1 MFAILSQ
8 CILAATACGF
18 FWTRTMSEWEA
29 AGYVLPIYFV
39 IQLIGNIRS
48 HHNKKQSH
56 QDALP
61 LHHNQCLYCCV
72 PSKGKVAFTRLEWLL
87 VIQSLAVNAWV
98 AMFYHYNRHE
108 AFFVVILL
116 NVIGL
121 LSYYHMM
128 IVEDRLCLHLLYII
142 IIGIHITWG
151 VVNNKSI

>member
-1 MFAILSQ
+1 MWAVLCQ
-8 CILAATACGF
+8 VLLAATACGLVA
-18 FWTRTMSEWEA
+18 TRTLSDWDA
-29 AGYVLPIYFV
+29 AGYVLPVYFL
-39 IQLIGNIRS
+39 IQLLANVRS
-48 HHNKKQSH
+48 RQSKKATQ

-61 LHHNQCLYCCV
+61 LHDNQCFYCCV

-87 VIQSLAVNAWV
+87 VLQSLTVNAWV
-98 AMFYHYNRHE
+98 WMFFQSNRHE

-128 IVEDRLCLHLLYII
+128 IVEQRLCIHVLYLII
-142 IIGIHITWG
+142 LGIHITWG